1 MDVPRRRSPLTRLSV
16 PGRVRRLTGAQRVWI
31 LTVVLAVAA
40 VILIVPE
47 LSNGALR
54 TLPLPMPWPLVALA
68 FYVVET
74 RVVHLHIGRSAHSLS
89 MAEIPLLFGLFFLD
103 PVSFIVARMLGGG
116 LALAIARR
124 QRSVKLAFNLSQ
136 FLFSSVVSVTVIHA
150 IIGEGTG
157 FGPREWIGAYM
168 ATSADAIVGIVAI
181 ATAIS
186 LAEGR
191 AEFHRIPEMLKT
203 GLMIS
208 LANSSLALL
217 AIIVITYQPIALVLF
232 GVPVT
237 VAFVAYRSYVAQ
249 RQQKDGLEML
259 YESTRIL
266 QRSPQVDVAAVE
278 LLRHARTMF
287 RADVAELTLLPTRV
301 GEQLLR
307 TTSRGSGEESMVPI
321 GTEIDDALLERALEE
336 RRALLVTVADP
347 TSAPRFRNA
356 LVAPL
361 IGENRVMGTLVVAN
375 RLSDIS
381 TFDASD
387 LRLFETLANH
397 IAVSLEN
404 GQLEQSL
411 SRLVELKEELHHQ
424 ANHDSLTGLANRAL
438 FGQAVGERLATTD
451 QGGRMLVVLFLD
463 LDDFKLVNDTMGHP
477 VGDALLR
484 AVGQRITASL
494 RPNDVAARLGGDEF
508 AIVLWDREDLAGARR
523 AADRIL
529 AAIDEPFV
537 LDSSVVSIHASIGIA
552 AGASS
557 RVSADELMRNADVAM
572 YVAKANGK
580 GRVVV
585 FESDMATALTNR
597 TEMTAALRR
606 AIVEDQLVLHFQPVF
621 DLRSGQIVGTEAL
634 VRWNH
639 PDRGIVEPLEFIPLA
654 EQSNLILDLGL
665 WVLRAALEQM
675 AVLDRLGDPCDSWWM
690 SVNVSPR
697 QLEHPGFVDDVR
709 TLLEASGATP
719 DRLALEVTESGL
731 IPNPEEASD
740 KLQALRHLGIR
751 LMIDDFGTGYSSLGY
766 LQRFPVGALKIARE
780 FVDVDAEQPGAWGL
794 AAAILAMARTL
805 DLDVIAEGVEEEA
818 QLERLRE
825 LGCRYA
831 QGFLLA
837 RPMPAGQLEARYR
850 PDTTLLVGAATSG
863 REPDAIAASAGL
875 PDRAMHARTTRDHRP
890 AGDSPIQP

>member
-1 MDVPRRRSPLTRLSV
+1 MARLGV
-16 PGRVRRLTGAQRVWI
+16 PGRIHGLTGAQRVWI
-31 LTVVLAVAA
+31 LTIVLTAMAVVLAIPAQSA
-40 VILIVPE
+40 
-47 LSNGALR
+47 GAPR
-54 TLPLPMPWPLVALA
+54 TLPLPVPWPLIALA

-103 PVSFIVARMLGGG
+103 PASFIFARMLGGG
-116 LALAIARR
+116 LALAIARH
-124 QRSVKLAFNLSQ
+124 QRSVKLAFNLAQ
-136 FLFSSVVSVTVIHA
+136 FLFSSVIAVTVIHVLV
-150 IIGEGTG
+150 GEGTA
-157 FGPREWIGAYM
+157 FGPSEWGAAYL
-168 ATSADAIVGIVAI
+168 ATAAECVVGIIAI

-191 AEFHRIPEMLKT
+191 AEFHRIPEMLRT

-208 LANSSLALL
+208 LANASLALL
-217 AIIVITYQPIALVLF
+217 AIIVITYQPIALILF
-232 GVPVT
+232 GVPVA
-237 VAFVAYRSYVAQ
+237 VAFIAYRSYVAQ
-249 RQQKDGLEML
+249 RQQKEGLEML

-287 RADVAELTLLPTRV
+287 RAEVGELTLLPARD
-301 GEQLLR
+301 GDEILR
-307 TTSRGSGEESMVPI
+307 TSSRGDGEESMVPV
-321 GTEIDDALLERALEE
+321 GTVVDDPLLAQALAE

-347 TSAPRFRNA
+347 TTGPRFRNA

-361 IGENRVMGTLVVAN
+361 IGENRLMGTLVIAN

-381 TFDASD
+381 TFDTSD

-424 ANHDSLTGLANRAL
+424 ANHDSLTGLANRVL
-438 FGQAVGERLATTD
+438 FGQAVSARLATTD
-451 QGGRMLVVLFLD
+451 QGGRSLVVLFLD

-484 AVGQRITASL
+484 AVGQRIAASL

-508 AIVLWDREDLAGARR
+508 AVVLWDREDLAGARR
-523 AADRIL
+523 AADRLL

-537 LDSSVVSIHASIGIA
+537 LESSVVSIHASIGIA

-557 RVSADELMRNADVAM
+557 RVTSDELMRNADVAM

-580 GRVVV
+580 GRVVL

-606 AIVEDQLVLHFQPVF
+606 AIAGDELVLHFQPVF
-621 DLRSGQIVGTEAL
+621 DLETGQIVGTEAL

-639 PDRGIVEPLEFIPLA
+639 PERGLVEPLEFIPLA

-665 WVLRAALEQM
+665 WVLRASLAQM
-675 AVLDRLGDPCDSWWM
+675 AAWDRLGEPFSSWWM

-709 TLLEASGATP
+709 RLLAASGMVPA
-719 DRLALEVTESGL
+719 RLALEVTESGL

-780 FVDVDAEQPGAWGL
+780 FVDVDPELPGAWGL

-818 QLERLRE
+818 QLRRLRE

-837 RPMPAGQLEARYR
+837 RPMPAGRLERYR
-850 PDTTLLVGAATSG
+850 PAATVLA
-863 REPDAIAASAGL
+863 EPTFAPL
-875 PDRAMHARTTRDHRP
+875 P
-890 AGDSPIQP
+890 